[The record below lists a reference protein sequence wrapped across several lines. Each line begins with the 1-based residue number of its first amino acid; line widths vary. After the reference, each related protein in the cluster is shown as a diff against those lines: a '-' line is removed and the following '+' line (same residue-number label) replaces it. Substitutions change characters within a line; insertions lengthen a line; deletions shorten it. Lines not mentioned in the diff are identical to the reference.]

1 MPTRNPILIA
11 IEYLKSYTLF
21 RNLKIERSIKVI
33 GVPLT
38 NDEKIA
44 IDEYLFKKNLPLDT
58 AVTFSNVW
66 IPEKFNCI
74 RSRSEIWNK
83 PELSFRTEL
92 FDEIALN
99 YPIFSAN
106 MMSVTGL
113 EMALA
118 MLRVGGGY
126 FLPQMLNLED
136 RLSILE
142 HIRRA
147 DCAFIEDPLVINK
160 SNKLSAAK
168 EKMNKYGIWSLVV
181 VNDEGKAVG
190 MLSSRDWR
198 YETNNERM
206 VESLMSKP
214 VITCWSSDGLKTAKR
229 IMREKKIEKLPVID
243 ANHKLI
249 GLYTAHGVFY
259 EMRHPQ
265 ATRSSLGQFP
275 LFGSVRVGKSLTS
288 DTIKEIESQIKLGV
302 RVMLVDTA
310 RAYAINLEE
319 IVTYLRD
326 NYPRILII
334 AGNVSTAQGAK
345 ALFEWGTHIVKVNQ
359 GRGSQCLTSLQTG
372 VGQPQITAIAEC
384 SVIAKKYKGKIIA
397 DGGMHSPSDFAKAFI
412 AGAHFVMTGQM
423 LVGTYESPA
432 EIVPRRYEGKEF
444 LVKKYEGSASAEA
457 QKKRI
462 VEGTLDELR
471 EPEGDWD
478 YVPLSGSVKQKVLS
492 LFKTNAS
499 TMTYHGAMTLD
510 DLREFGHFGNRL
522 QSRAGY
528 DEGSKHRAD

>member
-1 MPTRNPILIA
+1 MVGD
-11 IEYLKSYTLF
+11 S
-21 RNLKIERSIKVI
+21 
-33 GVPLT
+33 LT
-38 NDEKIA
+38 NSEKIA
-44 IDEYLFKKNLPLDT
+44 IDEYLLNKNLPLNKS
-58 AVTFSNVW
+58 VTFSDVW
-66 IPEKFNCI
+66 IPEEFNDI
-74 RSRSEIWNK
+74 RSRTEVWQN
-83 PELSFRTEL
+83 PEVSYRTEL
-92 FDEIALN
+92 TDDISLN

-113 EMALA
+113 DMALA

-126 FLPQMLNLED
+126 FLPQMLSLED
-136 RLSILE
+136 RLSMLE
-142 HIRRA
+142 QIRRS
-147 DCAFIEDPLVINK
+147 DCAYIEDPLTIHYSK
-160 SNKLSAAK
+160 TLREAK
-168 EKMNKYGIWSLVV
+168 EKMNRYGIWSLIVI
-181 VNDEGKAVG
+181 EGGYYPRG

-198 YETNNERM
+198 YEKNENCT
-206 VESLMSKP
+206 VDLLMSSP
-214 VITCWSSDGLKTAKR
+214 VVTCKTSDGIEIAK
-229 IMREKKIEKLPVID
+229 MFMEKRKIEKIPVVD
-243 ANHKLI
+243 ESGKLV
-249 GLYTAHGVFY
+249 GLFTAHGAFY

-288 DTIKEIESQIKLGV
+288 ETIKEIESQIKLGV

-334 AGNVSTAQGAK
+334 AGNVSTAKGAK
-345 ALFEWGTHIVKVNQ
+345 ALFEWGVNIVKVNQ

-372 VGQPQITAIAEC
+372 VGQPQVTAIAEC
-384 SVIAKKYKGKIIA
+384 SVIAKKYNGKIIA

-478 YVPLSGSVKQKVLS
+478 YVPLTGSVKQKVLS

-499 TMTYHGAMTLD
+499 TMTYHGARTLE
-510 DLREFGHFGNRL
+510 DLREFGHFGDRL